1 MKLNSLSFACGGRRL
16 VSLSKGKSQNIS
28 IFIVVLDMMGMEG
41 EDMMGMEGGHS
52 WYKGG
57 SDEDRGRTQWVQGK
71 DIMGMEGGHMG
82 TGRER
87 EQRKRMGMGMGQW
100 GDDTEGIVGERS
112 SGWGG
117 QFWNRDRAQ

>member
-71 DIMGMEGGHMG
+71 DMMGMEGGHMG

-87 EQRKRMGMGMGQW
+87 EQRKRMGISNVNDIETKRSEASIMGIFAKSKRN
-100 GDDTEGIVGERS
+100 EPVE
-112 SGWGG
+112 
-117 QFWNRDRAQ
+117 